1 MGPLSDFGSRKVEH
15 PVDKSSAYNLPLTW
29 IYAGTGFCGKAGIVP
44 PQPIKKSQKSKGFRA
59 SRLADLQAGKGANLG
74 GPTVPEGIE
83 KATQRGLKRLHYTAK
98 LKNFLLWR
106 QFARWRPCGT
116 HLISGVYQNQ

>member
-1 MGPLSDFGSRKVEH
+1 MLVYEI
-15 PVDKSSAYNLPLTW
+15 VV
-29 IYAGTGFCGKAGIVP
+29 IVP

-74 GPTVPEGIE
+74 APTVPEGIE
-83 KATQRGLKRLHYTAK
+83 KATHGRLKRHRYTAT
-98 LKNFLLWR
+98 LKNFLLYR

>member
-1 MGPLSDFGSRKVEH
+1 MRKADTCVRNCCDRAPDLDLILQSAGS
-15 PVDKSSAYNLPLTW
+15 SIL
-29 IYAGTGFCGKAGIVP
+29 GGFEP
-44 PQPIKKSQKSKGFRA
+44 PKPIKKSQKSKGFRA

-83 KATQRGLKRLHYTAK
+83 KATHGRLKRLHYTAK
-98 LKNFLLWR
+98 LKNFLLYR